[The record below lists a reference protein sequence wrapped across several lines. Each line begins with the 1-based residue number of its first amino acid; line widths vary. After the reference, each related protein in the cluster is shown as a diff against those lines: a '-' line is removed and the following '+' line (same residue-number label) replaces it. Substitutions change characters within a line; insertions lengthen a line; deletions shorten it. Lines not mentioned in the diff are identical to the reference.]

1 MIATPRLKTQWFRH
15 AGERGAAQQ
24 ASAAAFIVWRIAR
37 HTLDRTRHAGFDV
50 DIGEPYF
57 AFLREVL
64 AFLVAVADR
73 AAYARLDPA
82 ARVEFTSAMVH
93 HLARILQDS
102 QDDLLGPAPAG
113 QPSHAETFIDDVNAR
128 AGDYAE
134 LGAEPGFAFVRY
146 LGSRLEALLPEKD
159 HRWVQD
165 HVVSIEGP
173 NAIAMLQ
180 KSLADLFDPPKRR
193 PRREGTSGE

>member
-1 MIATPRLKTQWFRH
+1 MVAAPRLKTQWFRH
-15 AGERGAAQQ
+15 AGERGASQQ

-37 HTLDRTRHAGFDV
+37 HTLDRTRAAGFDV

-64 AFLVAVADR
+64 AFLAAVADR
-73 AAYARLDPA
+73 IAYARLDA
-82 ARVEFTSAMVH
+82 ADRIEFTSAMVH

-102 QDDLLGPAPAG
+102 QDDLLGPAPEG
-113 QPSHAETFIDDVNAR
+113 KPSHAETFIDQVNAR

-134 LGAEPGFAFVRY
+134 FGAEPGFAFVRY
-146 LGSRLEALLPEKD
+146 LGLRLEGMLPEKD

-173 NAIAMLQ
+173 HAIDMLR

-193 PRREGTSGE
+193 PRREGSTGE